1 MKEPTLLRSA
11 RLTALLVAGIL
22 AGCGGDSP
30 DSLIASGKSF
40 LAKNDSKAAVI
51 QFKNALQQNPNLG
64 EARFLLGKA
73 LLDGGDARSAE
84 IELRKAFDLKY
95 SPELTIPL
103 LAKAMLADGQAKKVV
118 DEFSSTEFSGEAA
131 AILKTSLSQAY
142 RVTGNQEAAQA
153 ALAAALAAK
162 PDYAPA
168 LMAEARSKAV
178 QNDVAGA
185 LSIVDGILGKSPDDA
200 EALMLKGSLLEL
212 KGDQAAAM
220 ELYGKA
226 VQSKP
231 DYLPAHTAII
241 FVHMQKGALDDASK
255 QLEAMKKAAPNN
267 LQTHYLE
274 AQLAYQRRDFK
285 TTRDVSQQLLKAA
298 PNNPLFLQ
306 LGAHRRIDIGILAA
320 HLMSE

>member
-1 MKEPTLLRSA
+1 MNEPTLLRSA

-185 LSIVDGILGKSPDDA
+185 LSIVDGILGKSPDDRRGPDA
-200 EALMLKGSLLEL
+200 QGLPAGAQGRSGRSHGTVRQGRSEQARLPPGSH
-212 KGDQAAAM
+212 G
-220 ELYGKA
+220 
-226 VQSKP
+226 
-231 DYLPAHTAII
+231 DYLRPYA
-241 FVHMQKGALDDASK
+241 KGRA
-255 QLEAMKKAAPNN
+255 
-267 LQTHYLE
+267 
-274 AQLAYQRRDFK
+274 
-285 TTRDVSQQLLKAA
+285 
-298 PNNPLFLQ
+298 
-306 LGAHRRIDIGILAA
+306 
-320 HLMSE
+320 